1 MIVSKNGLDLIK
13 KFESFKS
20 KPYLCPANV
29 PTIGYGSTYYPD
41 GKKATLQDKEITE
54 QKACEILEYIANKD
68 FGSNINKVVK
78 VPLNQNQFDA
88 LVSFSYNVG
97 NGNFNSSTLLK
108 LLNQVFYNEASV
120 QLLRWDKANGM
131 PLAGLTKRRKAEKEL
146 FDKAVS

>member
-1 MIVSKNGLDLIK
+1 MIVSKKGLDLIK
-13 KFESFKS
+13 EFESFKS
-20 KPYLCPANV
+20 KPYLCPSGV

-41 GKKATLQDKEITE
+41 GKKVTLQDKEITE

-68 FGSNINKVVK
+68 FGNNINKVVK
-78 VPLNQNQFDA
+78 TPLNQNQFDA

-108 LLNQVFYNEASV
+108 LLNQGFYNEASM
-120 QLLRWDKANGM
+120 QLLRWDKASGM

-146 FDKAVS
+146 FDRV